1 LLVDSYLADAGSGIG
16 LASRSW
22 PKSRR
27 DRALKS
33 TRKPSGSED
42 PREGLED
49 AELVALIQGGASKSS
64 SAITDFLKWCDL
76 TELDRAVL
84 RMLIDGRTH
93 RQMADALG
101 RSTEEIEGTLWHI
114 RRKLLAAMA
123 GREAQLRRLKKEEGS
138 AGSEAP
144 RLAHPDS
151 ETAYW
156 WERLRRFPNGY
167 TALRA
172 VRGSVERTRR
182 GDERARRKRPT
193 R

>member
-1 LLVDSYLADAGSGIG
+1 ME
-16 LASRSW
+16 
-22 PKSRR
+22 
-27 DRALKS
+27 S
-33 TRKPSGSED
+33 TRKPPASED
-42 PREGLED
+42 PREGLEET
-49 AELVALIQGGASKSS
+49 ELVALIRGGASKSS
-64 SAITDFLKWCDL
+64 SAITDFLKWCNF
-76 TELDRAVL
+76 TELDKAVL

-93 RQMADALG
+93 QKMADALG

-123 GREAQLRRLKKEEGS
+123 GREARLRRLKNEEGS

-144 RLAHPDS
+144 RLVHPDS

-156 WERLRRFPNGY
+156 WERLRRFPDGY

-182 GDERARRKRPT
+182 GDKRARRKRPT